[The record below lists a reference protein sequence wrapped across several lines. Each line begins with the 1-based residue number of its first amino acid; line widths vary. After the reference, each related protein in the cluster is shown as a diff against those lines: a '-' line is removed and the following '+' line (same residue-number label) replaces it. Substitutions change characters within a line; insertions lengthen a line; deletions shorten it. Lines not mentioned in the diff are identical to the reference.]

1 MICSRVIADGAMAA
15 RPRGYCTLR
24 VGHKKAGII
33 GRVIINLLAKE
44 TAWRTTTNTAT
55 HGWDGR

>member
-1 MICSRVIADGAMAA
+1 MAV